1 MQAVLIITDGKRVLC
16 TSKSPIQKAMNK
28 FSTLN
33 IDTCYINFHLPQ
45 LLHPLIGVQTIKF
58 DFSHMHIHS

>member
-1 MQAVLIITDGKRVLC
+1 MQAVLIIIVHLEE
-16 TSKSPIQKAMNK
+16 SNQKALNK

-33 IDTCYINFHLPQ
+33 IDTCYINFHLAQ
-45 LLHPLIGVQTIKF
+45 LLQSLIGVQTIKF